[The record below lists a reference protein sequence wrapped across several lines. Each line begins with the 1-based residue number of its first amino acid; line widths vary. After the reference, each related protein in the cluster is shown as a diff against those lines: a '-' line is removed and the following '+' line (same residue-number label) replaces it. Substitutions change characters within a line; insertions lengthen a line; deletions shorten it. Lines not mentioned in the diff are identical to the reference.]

1 MLFWL
6 DKRRQLSLSSAFGG
20 FMRANVSQKLHKNA
34 GLCKFCKKSQ
44 KIWLKAAES
53 GTYGSAAGK
62 GLSMSEG
69 ETGCQAEGI
78 GDEVDGG

>member
-34 GLCKFCKKSQ
+34 RVRKFCKNWQSFLDEGGRIRQ
-44 KIWLKAAES
+44 
-53 GTYGSAAGK
+53 GRAGAVEP
-62 GLSMSEG
+62 GARAL
-69 ETGCQAEGI
+69 
-78 GDEVDGG
+78 